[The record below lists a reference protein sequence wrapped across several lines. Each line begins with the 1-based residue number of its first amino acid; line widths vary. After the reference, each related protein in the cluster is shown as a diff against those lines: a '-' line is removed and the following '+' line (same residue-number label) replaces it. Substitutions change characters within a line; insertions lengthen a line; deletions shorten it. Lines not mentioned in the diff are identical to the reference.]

1 MSAPRRSVH
10 AASLE
15 EAFVLHA
22 RPYRDTSLLLEVFSR
37 EQGRV
42 GLVARGARGGR
53 KRLAEQLQPFAPLLL
68 SWRGQGELATLTGAE
83 PAGPA
88 LLPPTGGLLSGFYL
102 NELLIRLLHRG
113 DAHPHLFDVY
123 RQTLALLGQE
133 TDEEAV
139 LRRFERLLLQEIGY
153 GLQLEHEA
161 DSGEPVEA
169 DRLYDYLPEQGPLPA
184 VGDAPR
190 GVRVHGQT
198 LLALARDGDLDAR
211 GRREAKRLMRAAL
224 AVHLGDRPLQSR
236 ELYRQQRTL

>member
-42 GLVARGARGGR
+42 GLVARGARSGR

-88 LLPPTGGLLSGFYL
+88 LLPATGGLFSGFYL
-102 NELLIRLLHRG
+102 NEMLIRLLHRG
-113 DAHPHLFDVY
+113 DPHPRLFDVY
-123 RQTLALLGQE
+123 RQTLALLGQG

-153 GLQLEHEA
+153 GLQLEREA
-161 DSGEPVEA
+161 GSGAPVA
-169 DRLYDYLPEQGPLPA
+169 PGRLYDYLPEQGPVPA
-184 VGDAPR
+184 GEGASR
-190 GVRVHGQT
+190 GVRVHGRT
-198 LLALARDGDLDAR
+198 LLALARDGELDAE

-236 ELYRQQRTL
+236 ELYRRQRLL